1 MRKERKEVENNL
13 SDRLKDTLSEDEMH
27 RNWIRVYRNPLNAAF
42 YENAFDRICSLLN
55 SPQEA
60 SILDVGC
67 GTCAQSMRLARRGF
81 QVLAIDFSPVAL
93 KKAETEIRSAGLQDR
108 ITLRREDIL
117 SLTLGDDSFEYLLCW
132 GVLMHI
138 ADLERAISE
147 LVRVCKPG
155 GRIIISEGNMSSL
168 QSRLLRVLKKA
179 FRLGKSRL
187 VRSREGYEFW
197 ESTASGILLT
207 RQADIR
213 WLVRRFKEKGCSLE
227 HHFAGQFTELYS
239 VFHSTPATWSIHKL
253 NDLYFRYIEWPAP
266 AFGNVCIF
274 RKEQEGNEGS

>member
-1 MRKERKEVENNL
+1 VENNL
-13 SDRLKDTLSEDEMH
+13 SDQLKETFSEEEMH
-27 RNWIRVYRNPLNAAF
+27 QNWIRVYRNPLSAAF
-42 YENAFDRICSLLN
+42 YERAFDRICSLLN
-55 SPQEA
+55 PPREA
-60 SILDVGC
+60 GILDVGC

-81 QVLAIDFSPVAL
+81 QVLAVDFSETAL

-117 SLTLGDDSFEYLLCW
+117 SLTLGDGSFEYLLCW

-147 LVRVCKPG
+147 LIRVCKPG

-168 QSRLLRVLKKA
+168 QSRILRGLKKA
-179 FRLGKSRL
+179 FRLGKSRV
-187 VRSREGYEFW
+187 VRGKEGYEFW
-197 ESTASGILLT
+197 ESTSSGVLLT

-213 WLVRRFKEKGCSLE
+213 WLVRRFKEGGCSLE

-239 VFHSTPATWSIHKL
+239 VFHSTPAAWSIHKL
-253 NDLYFRYIEWPAP
+253 NDLYFRHLMWPLP
-266 AFGNVCIF
+266 AFGNICIF
-274 RKEQEGNEGS
+274 RKE